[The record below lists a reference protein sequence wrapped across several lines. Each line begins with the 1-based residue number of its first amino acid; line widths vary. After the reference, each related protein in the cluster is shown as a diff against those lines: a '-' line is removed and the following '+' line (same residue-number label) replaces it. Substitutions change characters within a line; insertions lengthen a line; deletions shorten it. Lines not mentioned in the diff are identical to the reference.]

1 MKSVVCTKYGP
12 PEVLQIKEVEKPV
25 PKNNEVL
32 IRVHAASVNYG
43 DLIARNFKDVTPS
56 KFNMPMLLW
65 IISKLVFGL
74 RKPRIKVL
82 GSEFSGEIESIG
94 VNVKKFKQG
103 DKVFGYLGA
112 NMGAYAE
119 YICLPETGCLAIKP
133 ENMTY
138 NEAAAV
144 SYGAIMALPLLK
156 KVNLKPGQKILING
170 ASGSIGSAAVQIAK
184 HFGAEVTGICGT
196 PRLEFVKTLGADK
209 VIDYTKEDFT
219 QNGEKYDVI
228 FDILGKSSFSQNK
241 NSLNENGIYLLASFK
256 TKQLFQMLL
265 TSISGGRK
273 VICSIAPGSLNDLI
287 LVKELI
293 EEGKIKTII
302 DKRFPLEQTAEA
314 HRYVEEGNKKGSVVI
329 TAKLLT
335 DEI

>member
-1 MKSVVCTKYGP
+1 MKTVICTKYGP
-12 PEVLQIKEVEKPV
+12 PEVLQIKEVEKPT
-25 PKNNEVL
+25 PKGNEVL

-65 IISKLVFGL
+65 FISKLVFGI

-82 GSEFSGEIESIG
+82 GSEFSGEIESVG
-94 VNVKKFKQG
+94 ANVKKFRQG

-119 YICLPETGCLAIKP
+119 YLCLSENGCLAIKP
-133 ENMTY
+133 ENITFV
-138 NEAAAV
+138 EAAVV
-144 SYGAIMALPLLK
+144 SYGAIMALPLLR
-156 KVNLKPGQKILING
+156 KVNIKPGQKILING

-184 HFGAEVTGICGT
+184 HFGAEVTGVCGT

-219 QNGEKYDVI
+219 QNDEKYDVI

-241 NSLNENGIYLLASFK
+241 NSLKENGIYLLASFK
-256 TKQLFQMLL
+256 TKQLFQMLM
-265 TSISGGRK
+265 TSISGGKK
-273 VICSIAPGSLNDLI
+273 VICAIAPGSLEDFI
-287 LVKELI
+287 AVKKLI
-293 EEGKIKTII
+293 EKGKIKAVI
-302 DKRFPLEQTAEA
+302 DKSFPLEQTAQA
-314 HRYVEEGNKKGSVVI
+314 HKYVEEGSKKGNVVI
-329 TAKLLT
+329 TFFG
-335 DEI
+335 

>member
-12 PEVLQIKEVEKPV
+12 PEVLQIKEVEKPA
-25 PKNNEVL
+25 PKDNEVL

-82 GSEFSGEIESIG
+82 GSEFSGEIESVG

-112 NMGAYAE
+112 GMGAYAE

-133 ENMTY
+133 ENISY
-138 NEAAAV
+138 EEAAAV

>member
-12 PEVLQIKEVEKPV
+12 PEVLQIKEVEKPA
-25 PKNNEVL
+25 PKDNEVL

-170 ASGSIGSAAVQIAK
+170 ASGSIGSAAVQIAR
-184 HFGAEVTGICGT
+184 HFGAEVTGVCGT
-196 PRLEFVKTLGADK
+196 PRLEFVKALGADK
-209 VIDYTKEDFT
+209 VIDYTKDDFT

-256 TKQLFQMLL
+256 TKQLFQMLM

-302 DKRFPLEQTAEA
+302 DKQFPLEQTAEA

-329 TAKLLT
+329 NSEALN
-335 DEI
+335 

>member
-82 GSEFSGEIESIG
+82 GSEFSGEIESVG

-112 NMGAYAE
+112 GMGAYAE

-133 ENMTY
+133 ENISY
-138 NEAAAV
+138 EEAAAV

>member
-82 GSEFSGEIESIG
+82 GSEFSGEIESVG

-112 NMGAYAE
+112 GMGAYAE

>member
-1 MKSVVCTKYGP
+1 MKTVICTKYGP
-12 PEVLQIKEVEKPV
+12 PEVLQIKEVEKPA
-25 PKNNEVL
+25 PKDNEVL
-32 IRVHAASVNYG
+32 VKVHAASVNYG

-65 IISKLVFGL
+65 IISKLVFGI
-74 RKPRIKVL
+74 RKPRIKLL

-94 VNVKKFKQG
+94 VTVKKFKTG
-103 DKVFGYLGA
+103 DRVFGYLGA
-112 NMGAYAE
+112 GMGAYSE
-119 YICLPETGCLAIKP
+119 YLCLSEKGCLAIKP
-133 ENMTY
+133 ENI
-138 NEAAAV
+138 NHEEAAV
-144 SYGAIMALPLLK
+144 ISYGAIMALPLLR
-156 KVNLKPGQKILING
+156 KVNIKPGQKILING

-184 HFGAEVTGICGT
+184 HFGAEVTGVCGA

-209 VIDYTKEDFT
+209 VIDYTKDDFT

-273 VICSIAPGSLNDLI
+273 VICAIAPGNLEDLVA
-287 LVKELI
+287 VKKLI
-293 EEGKIKTII
+293 EEGKIKTVI
-302 DKRFPLEQTAEA
+302 DKSFPLEQTAQA
-314 HRYVEEGNKKGSVVI
+314 HRYAEEGNKKGSVVI
-329 TAKLLT
+329 NMTPF
-335 DEI
+335 ICF